1 MHVAPLD
8 LLLTSCHNSL
18 DHIPEGDGKK
28 YVYYQDKGSLV
39 PSTLQM
45 PLEFVGWSY
54 NYGQWPHVIII
65 YPSKVAKLKGFLKN

>member
-1 MHVAPLD
+1 MER
-8 LLLTSCHNSL
+8 T
-18 DHIPEGDGKK
+18 

-39 PSTLQM
+39 PLTLQV

-65 YPSKVAKLKGFLKN
+65 HPSNVANLKAFLKI